1 MGHTWNFA
9 SALLLIAGA
18 LGCGMLMGI
27 ERERSKGTS
36 PHRALAGVRTFSLT
50 SLAGACTVLIGEP
63 WLIAVGAAF
72 VGALVVVAYARDRSD
87 DPGVTTEVAL
97 WLAYIVGV
105 ISAYDLAVAA
115 ALSVLITG
123 MLASRTALHAFSRD
137 WLSASEVRGG
147 LLLAGIALLVVPLAP
162 NQPLLGNVLNPQ
174 VMVRLVLVLL
184 VIQAMAHVGRRLLS
198 ARNALALSAL
208 ASGFV
213 SSTATI
219 ASLGMELRQGHGTV
233 RTQAGGA
240 VISCVATMVQIFTVA
255 ATVRPSWIPALW
267 LPTLA
272 GALVAAL
279 WGWLL
284 LRAGSAS
291 TTPSAPAEDSEMFRL
306 RDALLIAA
314 LLTGLQVLVYG
325 LTLWLGDAGLM
336 LGTLLAALADVH
348 AATAAV
354 LAMGGLDGEDGQR
367 LRWALSAAV
376 AVHAV
381 SKSVMA
387 CVSGGLRY
395 GFAVASGVVAQ
406 AVVFLLLFL
415 W

>member
-1 MGHTWNFA
+1 M
-9 SALLLIAGA
+9 
-18 LGCGMLMGI
+18 
-27 ERERSKGTS
+27 
-36 PHRALAGVRTFSLT
+36 RTFSLT

-63 WLIAVGAAF
+63 WLTAVGAAF

-123 MLASRTALHAFSRD
+123 MLASRTALHSFSRD
-137 WLSASEVRGG
+137 WLRASEVRGG

-198 ARNALALSAL
+198 AHNALALSAL

-233 RTQAGGA
+233 RSQAGGA

-284 LRAGSAS
+284 LRSGAVAAA
-291 TTPSAPAEDSEMFRL
+291 PSAPAEDSEMFRL

-354 LAMGGLDGEDGQR
+354 LAMGGLDGEEGQR

-395 GFAVASGVVAQ
+395 GFAVACGVVAQ
-406 AVVFLLLFL
+406 AVAVLALFLL
-415 W
+415 